1 MEDEVTME
9 PPQKSSATRHGF
21 PYEDAASTT
30 MHPEYA
36 CCWAVIIGIDKY
48 SYLSPLKYA
57 VDDAKGM
64 AKTLLEEFD
73 FEDKH
78 IITLVNEQATREEI
92 RKILI
97 DQLPNQTQLDDSV
110 LIFFAGH
117 GEKRKLPGG
126 AEKGYLA
133 PVDAQRSQW
142 TTYLA
147 ISELME
153 AANMTAAKH
162 IFYIVDCCYSGFA
175 TTRANFQ
182 ATRFQR
188 DLLTHRA
195 RQVLTAG
202 LDDQVVSDIGPN
214 GHSIFTYHLI
224 EGLKSFASSGSI
236 TASELITYVRENVG
250 NDQSSR
256 QTPDYGLLV
265 GHESGGDFV
274 FISKAKSDSSG
285 CLALLGATL
294 FKEEEGQKSQE
305 LQALQE
311 YISDQQ
317 DKENLERVVLAI
329 VNRKIDP
336 RTILS

>member
-110 LIFFAGH
+110 LIFFAWH
-117 GEKRKLPGG
+117 GDNRKLPGG
-126 AEKGYLA
+126 A
-133 PVDAQRSQW
+133 
-142 TTYLA
+142 
-147 ISELME
+147 
-153 AANMTAAKH
+153 
-162 IFYIVDCCYSGFA
+162 
-175 TTRANFQ
+175 
-182 ATRFQR
+182 
-188 DLLTHRA
+188 
-195 RQVLTAG
+195 
-202 LDDQVVSDIGPN
+202 
-214 GHSIFTYHLI
+214 
-224 EGLKSFASSGSI
+224 
-236 TASELITYVRENVG
+236 
-250 NDQSSR
+250 
-256 QTPDYGLLV
+256 
-265 GHESGGDFV
+265 
-274 FISKAKSDSSG
+274 
-285 CLALLGATL
+285 
-294 FKEEEGQKSQE
+294 
-305 LQALQE
+305 
-311 YISDQQ
+311 
-317 DKENLERVVLAI
+317 
-329 VNRKIDP
+329 
-336 RTILS
+336 